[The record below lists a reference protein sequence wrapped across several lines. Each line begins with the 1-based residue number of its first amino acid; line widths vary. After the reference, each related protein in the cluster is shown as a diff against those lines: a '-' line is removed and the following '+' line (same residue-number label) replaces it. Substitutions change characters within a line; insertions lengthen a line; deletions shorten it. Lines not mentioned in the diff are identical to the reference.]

1 MPIPEPPQVPT
12 VENRDHRQEPTVTDL
27 GAASCGA
34 ASRAA
39 RLGPAGSRL
48 VAAVRKAGLDR
59 VQIAAVLGLPDAAA
73 AQERFQKLWPR
84 LDAPVDEVQPPEPG
98 NGRPGNDGAPGS
110 DGPTG

>member
-1 MPIPEPPQVPT
+1 M
-12 VENRDHRQEPTVTDL
+12 
-27 GAASCGA
+27 
-34 ASRAA
+34 
-39 RLGPAGSRL
+39 
-48 VAAVRKAGLDR
+48 
-59 VQIAAVLGLPDAAA
+59 QIAAVLGLPDAAA